1 MRLTKKGKR
10 CLLFVLIAIL
20 LTVVTAL
27 SIGASASD
35 EDREYIS
42 HIVQPEDTLWELA
55 EEYGPEGDIR
65 KTIYDIKRLNQLDS
79 SELIVGTR
87 ILIPVSQN

>member
-20 LTVVTAL
+20 LTVVAML

-35 EDREYIS
+35 EEKVYIS
-42 HIVQPEDTLWELA
+42 HIVEPNDTLWSIA
-55 EEYGPEGDIR
+55 EEYGTDGDIR
-65 KTIYDIKRLNQLDS
+65 KTIYDIKRLNQLES
-79 SELIVGTR
+79 SDLVVGTR
-87 ILIPVSQN
+87 ILIAVS